1 MKTMRLL
8 SFLLAGFLAACG
20 GEESAPVAPAATG
33 SAPAMEE
40 PAMEEIDEGLLASF
54 EQARAA
60 QDQVLA
66 ESADLIARAGTASVE
81 DLDAGLLALNRVV
94 LQNRQAVA
102 ALRNKDNPQRQALVK
117 ELREVNVRVLAAY
130 DELLAQ
136 HPDPD
141 TMQAKVQEDNEN
153 Q

>member
-8 SFLLAGFLAACG
+8 SLLLAGFLAACG
-20 GEESAPVAPAATG
+20 AEESAPVAPAATG

-40 PAMEEIDEGLLASF
+40 IDEGLMATF
-54 EQARAA
+54 EQTRAD
-60 QDQVLA
+60 QDKVLA
-66 ESADLIARAGTASVE
+66 ESADLIARPGTASVE

-94 LQNRQAVA
+94 LRNRQAVA
-102 ALRNKDNPQRQALVK
+102 ALRSPGNPQRQALVK
-117 ELREVNVRVLAAY
+117 ELREVNVQVLAAY

>member
-8 SFLLAGFLAACG
+8 SLLLAGFLAACG
-20 GEESAPVAPAATG
+20 AEESAPVAPAATD
-33 SAPAMEE
+33 SA
-40 PAMEEIDEGLLASF
+40 PAMEEIDEGLIATF
-54 EQARAA
+54 EQARAD

-66 ESADLIARAGTASVE
+66 DSADLIARAGTASVE

-94 LQNRQAVA
+94 LQNRQAVS

-117 ELREVNVRVLAAY
+117 ELREVNVQVLAAY

>member
-8 SFLLAGFLAACG
+8 SLLLAGFLAACG
-20 GEESAPVAPAATG
+20 AEESAPVAPAATG

-40 PAMEEIDEGLLASF
+40 IDEGLMATF
-54 EQARAA
+54 EQARAD
-60 QDQVLA
+60 QDKVLA
-66 ESADLIARAGTASVE
+66 ESADLIAGAGTASVE

-94 LQNRQAVA
+94 LRNRQAVA
-102 ALRNKDNPQRQALVK
+102 ALRSQGNPQRQALVK
-117 ELREVNVRVLAAY
+117 ELREVNVQVLAAY